1 MSTDLL
7 CASSPIHT
15 LAALSGSKNRAWDSP
30 FLENSSRTLQGTFG
44 MWQPTPPRI
53 KSSVAFKEF
62 TSDDKPL
69 STAVGGSIRYRS
81 GAATGMT
88 PDRRQAFVESRNTLR
103 PISNRNGKD
112 AGRFHE
118 DVGGVLLGTASMKLW
133 YLNRSARGDN
143 N

>member
-1 MSTDLL
+1 MR
-7 CASSPIHT
+7 H
-15 LAALSGSKNRAWDSP
+15 
-30 FLENSSRTLQGTFG
+30 
-44 MWQPTPPRI
+44 
-53 KSSVAFKEF
+53 
-62 TSDDKPL
+62 
-69 STAVGGSIRYRS
+69 RS

-103 PISNRNGKD
+103 PRSNRNGKD